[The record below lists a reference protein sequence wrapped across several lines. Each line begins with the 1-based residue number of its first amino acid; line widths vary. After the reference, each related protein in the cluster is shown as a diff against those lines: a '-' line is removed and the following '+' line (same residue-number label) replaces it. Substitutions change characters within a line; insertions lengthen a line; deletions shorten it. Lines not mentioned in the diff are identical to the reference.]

1 MVNLETTNWLIGVI
15 AVATALQTLIILGA
29 AFVGFRAYRQMQT
42 TIADLESRHIEPLR
56 HRVDDILEDVQ
67 TIAAR
72 VSNQTER
79 VDRAITGTIDRVDET
94 TERVL
99 GALDGANSCGCRA
112 NTCILRELERIA
124 ELLGG
129 DPYLM
134 QLLGRVHVPGRRHR
148 YIEGFGAVDESR
160 A

>member
-94 TERVL
+94 TERVRDSVRDKVAQAT
-99 GALDGANSCGCRA
+99 GFVRGIRA
-112 NTCILRELERIA
+112 IITS
-124 ELLGG
+124 LLTTE
-129 DPYLM
+129 PTPKPPSHPAASL
-134 QLLGRVHVPGRRHR
+134 
-148 YIEGFGAVDESR
+148 
-160 A
+160 